1 MNLKSEVFNN
11 SFDAYNHF
19 SFPTLSEE
27 QEKQYIAQ
35 FFEQLML
42 FDKVTIS
49 TNRLNSSLFYLIKNI
64 GINSVERLLDNNC
77 IKFMLWSS
85 FIVTSGGRRKD
96 DGSIDESII
105 YGRPPIVGA
114 SLSDTDLDPEK
125 NIQSALCRFNFHRDR
140 KRIFTKIASNQYI
153 IPSDLDFA
161 ENSAEIVIDSY
172 KRNNLS
178 SFGLQFEKEPDQLDS
193 KQRFK
198 LLTLGNK
205 LIETTI
211 LSKYNLKSY
220 DNYEHYMFYKNSL
233 NNIGRAYKIT
243 ENVSELFK
251 LENIPNLKTL
261 FLEEQLN
268 FDSIFK
274 LRYLSSAKYFRNWIN
289 SKGENVDVADITKEY
304 LNEIKGNTNFFES
317 NGGKFTRSIVM
328 FCASYILGKIIA
340 GPIAGFGLGL
350 FDTFI
355 LDNFLKGNNP
365 SIFIEEIRN
374 NMKKKS

>member
-1 MNLKSEVFNN
+1 MSLKSEVFNN

-27 QEKQYIAQ
+27 QERQYIAQ
-35 FFEQLML
+35 LFEQLML
-42 FDKVTIS
+42 FDEVTIS

-64 GINSVERLLDNNC
+64 GINSVERLLENKS

-85 FIVTSGGRRKD
+85 FIVTSGGHRKD
-96 DGSIDESII
+96 DGSIDDSII

-114 SLSDTDLDPEK
+114 SLSDEDLDPEK
-125 NIQSALCRFNFHRDR
+125 NIQSALSHFNFHRDR
-140 KRIFTKIASNQYI
+140 KRIFTKIASNHYI

-161 ENSAEIVIDSY
+161 EDSAEIVIESY
-172 KRNNLS
+172 KSNNLS
-178 SFGLQFEKEPDQLDS
+178 TFGLQFEKEPDQLDS

-220 DNYEHYMFYKNSL
+220 DDYEHYFFYNNSL
-233 NNIGRAYKIT
+233 NNIGKALKIS

-261 FLEEQLN
+261 FLEEKIN

-274 LRYLSSAKYFRNWIN
+274 LRYLSSAKCFRDWIN
-289 SKGENVDVADITKEY
+289 TKGGNVDAAVITKEY
-304 LNEIKGNTNFFES
+304 LNEIKGNNNFFES
-317 NGGKFTRSIVM
+317 NGGKFTRNIVM
-328 FCASYILGKIIA
+328 FCASCILGEIIA
-340 GPIAGFGLGL
+340 GPITGFGLGL
-350 FDTFI
+350 FDTFL
-355 LDNFLKGNNP
+355 LDNLLKGNNP
-365 SIFIEEIRN
+365 SIFIDKIRN
-374 NMKKKS
+374 DMKKE